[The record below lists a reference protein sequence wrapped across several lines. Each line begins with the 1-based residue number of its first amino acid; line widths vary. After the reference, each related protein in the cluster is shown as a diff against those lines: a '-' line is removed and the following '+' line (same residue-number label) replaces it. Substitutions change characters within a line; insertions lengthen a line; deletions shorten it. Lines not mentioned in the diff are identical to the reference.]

1 MIYITKIS
9 WNDPDHTWQYKIG
22 LDAITIWRQS
32 LALSSA
38 MRLLSAWAEVR
49 TPWVLST
56 YRFHTVIFTAR
67 HVSYVCHTRVLW
79 QNQSMHC
86 GYFDTARMGNHSS
99 FPIPTVVGGRQPLP
113 SKICAQSGPTPFAK
127 RRLREISDY
136 NVSTVRDSEKVQL
149 WRIGSRPQR
158 ATDGV
163 RTLPLSRSKADSKGD
178 FLFFFVCE

>member
-99 FPIPTVVGGRQPLP
+99 FPIPTVVGGRHPLP
-113 SKICAQSGPTPFAK
+113 SKICAQSGPPPSQNADFERFPIITSQPS
-127 RRLREISDY
+127 EIA
-136 NVSTVRDSEKVQL
+136 NKVQL
-149 WRIGSRPQR
+149 WRI
-158 ATDGV
+158 
-163 RTLPLSRSKADSKGD
+163 
-178 FLFFFVCE
+178 